1 MSRILR
7 RPMFRGG
14 RVSSYGTGIASG
26 LADGGRVNYA
36 GGGQIGGGIIYGK
49 PMADGRYGFAEVTT
63 GGDLLNKWMK
73 GGQKIYG
80 SSSKWGT
87 QPSHEEQLKNIT
99 GSGQVIDP
107 YQLAVDPEGVLDMG
121 KYLYS
126 SGDDPTSEDTDVYMK
141 EWVDTETE
149 ERLKK
154 REEHKAEKEEF
165 ENNPDNEG
173 REFLEFEQWL
183 PINKENE
190 ALKEDL
196 GLGGSGG
203 KQILKAEKEP
213 GKEFEFTGLEG
224 DDPSDYDSNDLESMI
239 SKYEDLLGIKEARG
253 KDISDMLLSAG
264 SKFLKPGATVKGG
277 FSEFLGEEA
286 KKGPGRGEKIK
297 QAAAML
303 GIKGEQAQKLYDT
316 KLKNTKGMFTKKVEE
331 IMNTEGV
338 TRSEAIRLAL
348 GNEATIGAAYIAFKG
363 KTGMPPTPQ
372 EFDMM
377 AEEYTLGP
385 LPEDYKTSKPTGT
398 YYIPGEMVIVE
409 MVEGVAK
416 TKKPYKPQ

>member
-1 MSRILR
+1 M
-7 RPMFRGG
+7 
-14 RVSSYGTGIASG
+14 VSKY
-26 LADGGRVNYA
+26 
-36 GGGQIGGGIIYGK
+36 
-49 PMADGRYGFAEVTT
+49 
-63 GGDLLNKWMK
+63 
-73 GGQKIYG
+73 
-80 SSSKWGT
+80 
-87 QPSHEEQLKNIT
+87 EEQL
-99 GSGQVIDP
+99 
-107 YQLAVDPEGVLDMG
+107 
-121 KYLYS
+121 
-126 SGDDPTSEDTDVYMK
+126 
-141 EWVDTETE
+141 
-149 ERLKK
+149 
-154 REEHKAEKEEF
+154 
-165 ENNPDNEG
+165 
-173 REFLEFEQWL
+173 
-183 PINKENE
+183 
-190 ALKEDL
+190 
-196 GLGGSGG
+196 
-203 KQILKAEKEP
+203 
-213 GKEFEFTGLEG
+213 
-224 DDPSDYDSNDLESMI
+224 
-239 SKYEDLLGIKEARG
+239 GIKKARG
-253 KDISDMLLSAG
+253 RDISDMLLSAG

-277 FSEFLGEEA
+277 FSEFLEA
-286 KKGPGRGEKIK
+286 ESKKGPGRGEKIK

-348 GNEATIGAAYIAFKG
+348 GAAYIAFKG

>member
-1 MSRILR
+1 MALR
-7 RPMFRGG
+7 
-14 RVSSYGTGIASG
+14 
-26 LADGGRVNYA
+26 LAAAKGD
-36 GGGQIGGGIIYGK
+36 
-49 PMADGRYGFAEVTT
+49 TT
-63 GGDLLNKWMK
+63 MEKLQNWFGM
-73 GGQKIYG
+73 
-80 SSSKWGT
+80 
-87 QPSHEEQLKNIT
+87 EE
-99 GSGQVIDP
+99 
-107 YQLAVDPEGVLDMG
+107 
-121 KYLYS
+121 
-126 SGDDPTSEDTDVYMK
+126 
-141 EWVDTETE
+141 
-149 ERLKK
+149 
-154 REEHKAEKEEF
+154 KAEDET
-165 ENNPDNEG
+165 
-173 REFLEFEQWL
+173 
-183 PINKENE
+183 
-190 ALKEDL
+190 A
-196 GLGGSGG
+196 
-203 KQILKAEKEP
+203 
-213 GKEFEFTGLEG
+213 
-224 DDPSDYDSNDLESMI
+224 
-239 SKYEDLLGIKEARG
+239 
-253 KDISDMLLSAG
+253 
-264 SKFLKPGATVKGG
+264 
-277 FSEFLGEEA
+277 
-286 KKGPGRGEKIK
+286 KIK

>member
-14 RVSSYGTGIASG
+14 HVSSYGTGIASG
-26 LADGGRVNYA
+26 LADGGRVNYE

-99 GSGQVIDP
+99 GSGQFIDP

-154 REEHKAEKEEF
+154 REEHKA
-165 ENNPDNEG
+165 
-173 REFLEFEQWL
+173 
-183 PINKENE
+183 
-190 ALKEDL
+190 
-196 GLGGSGG
+196 
-203 KQILKAEKEP
+203 
-213 GKEFEFTGLEG
+213 
-224 DDPSDYDSNDLESMI
+224 
-239 SKYEDLLGIKEARG
+239 
-253 KDISDMLLSAG
+253 
-264 SKFLKPGATVKGG
+264 
-277 FSEFLGEEA
+277 
-286 KKGPGRGEKIK
+286 
-297 QAAAML
+297 
-303 GIKGEQAQKLYDT
+303 
-316 KLKNTKGMFTKKVEE
+316 
-331 IMNTEGV
+331 
-338 TRSEAIRLAL
+338 
-348 GNEATIGAAYIAFKG
+348 
-363 KTGMPPTPQ
+363 
-372 EFDMM
+372 
-377 AEEYTLGP
+377 
-385 LPEDYKTSKPTGT
+385 
-398 YYIPGEMVIVE
+398 
-409 MVEGVAK
+409 
-416 TKKPYKPQ
+416 